1 MPTTDIGFG
10 FIGTGMAGMTNAQE
24 LLHVDG
30 GELVAVCSRRE
41 DTVREFAR
49 VHDVRNWYTDY
60 EKLLADPRV
69 DVVCVLSPSG
79 LHRDMAVAAARA
91 GKHVV
96 VEKPLEINL
105 RRADEI
111 IAACKHEGVKLAV
124 IFQMRFGSVAREVKK
139 AIASGALGKIFLA
152 DVIDKGGRQP
162 AYYESAAWRGT
173 KALEGGGCTMTQSI
187 HPIDLI
193 EYLVGPIASV
203 FARVATSRHSIEVE
217 DTTTALLRFAGGGMG
232 TLVSTTSVKP
242 ALKSRLEIHGE
253 KGTIIANAQYD
264 KFLVWDV
271 DGYPSPAPVEP
282 SFDFLDIDDPW
293 AFPQIRHRV
302 QLQDMV
308 DAIREGRDPVLSGEE
323 ARRSL
328 AVIMAIYE
336 SSRTGQ
342 EQFLSA
348 PEYAPVVPPEP

>member
-1 MPTTDIGFG
+1 MPSNDIGFG
-10 FIGTGMAGMTNAQE
+10 FIGTGMAGETNAQE

-30 GELVAVCSRRE
+30 GELVAVCSRHE
-41 DTVREFAR
+41 DSVREFAR
-49 VHDVRNWYTDY
+49 VNNVRNWYTDY
-60 EKLLADPRV
+60 EQLLADPCV

-91 GKHVV
+91 GKHVI

-111 IAACKHEGVKLAV
+111 IATCEQEGVKLAV

-139 AIASGALGKIFLA
+139 AIASGALGEIFLA
-152 DVIDKGGRQP
+152 DVIDKGGRPP

-193 EYLVGPIASV
+193 QYLVGPVDSV
-203 FARVATSRHSIEVE
+203 VGRIATSRHDIEVE
-217 DTTTALLRFAGGGMG
+217 DTTTALLRFAGGAMG
-232 TLVSTTSVKP
+232 TVVSTTSVKP

-253 KGTIIANAQYD
+253 RGTIIANAQYD

-271 DGYPSPAPVEP
+271 DGYPCPEPVEM
-282 SFDFLDIDDPW
+282 SFDFHDIDNPW

-323 ARRSL
+323 ARKSL
-328 AVIMAIYE
+328 AIIMAIYE
-336 SSRTGQ
+336 SSRTEE

-348 PEYAPVVPPEP
+348 PEYAPPGLA